1 MEVLCA
7 GKFWL
12 KYYDQENVGGSNKM
26 SQVLSA
32 GAMMVTPDSR
42 YSLVNRNCKLVEGRV
57 RFSKDKQKHMIPL
70 YQ

>member
-1 MEVLCA
+1 M
-7 GKFWL
+7 
-12 KYYDQENVGGSNKM
+12 KYYDQENIGGSNKM

-42 YSLVNRNCKLVEGRV
+42 YSLVNRNYKLVDEGRV

-70 YQ
+70 YHFILPGWWL

>member
-1 MEVLCA
+1 
-7 GKFWL
+7 
-12 KYYDQENVGGSNKM
+12 M

-57 RFSKDKQKHMIPL
+57 RFS
-70 YQ
+70 

>member
-1 MEVLCA
+1 MIRKILVEVLCA

-42 YSLVNRNCKLVEGRV
+42 YSLVR
-57 RFSKDKQKHMIPL
+57 
-70 YQ
+70 